1 MEKNQSNIDTLNEKT
16 KATDELSNATK
27 RFKREQQES
36 NKATKKATD
45 LLKDRIAQEDAFK
58 DSLEKTTDGLKK
70 LMKVNI
76 AFSATGVATALIG
89 TATKMLAINSELHRT
104 VINAGKGVES
114 LKAYKNASADLSKS
128 MGATFEEANK
138 VVKKLAELQ
147 YLGTPGEIQ
156 NAAEASYGLAR
167 AFGLDHE
174 AVTANTVELQK
185 WGQVSA
191 KTTTAMYADI
201 MKVAQANGLTKD
213 AVNAITKTTTNWS
226 GMLKAFGKTAPM
238 DVQRYNM
245 SLAKTVSALEKV
257 GVSAQTTTKLLEDL
271 TDPTMIEENIPKYA
285 ALGISITDAI
295 SGNIDPEQMG
305 AGLKEFG
312 EKLKQMGPIAG
323 AQYAK
328 AMGVS
333 YKDAIKAA
341 SADMADASKV
351 DMTPEE
357 KSAEAIKQLTDATK
371 DLPEKLSD
379 GFQKFGGT
387 FRKYG
392 AIAMIVGGNLIG
404 GLSAKMFKML
414 DKTKEKTTKIT
425 EETKLEKLSA
435 IKEEKN
441 AKLASLKEEG
451 KTEEQQ
457 IKELI
462 KQKTDP
468 KTAVEIIKKKQKL
481 ELQENHRTIEQQFIE
496 ARESAK
502 KLNEKQIEL
511 EEKIRKTRDKDIIK
525 LYEEEYRE
533 NQKIIEKKKQDID
546 ELYYKEKNARK
557 KLSKF
562 KDAATEEEIEKMTND
577 YNKLGGRLG
586 KSLTKGAKKVKLQVS
601 ATKAKVTLQSLGKTW
616 GDSLKKVKLKVDSV
630 KNKVKNK
637 VSSGKI
643 GIGAGKVIG
652 ALGSLG
658 KVMGVVAIVA
668 TVLGKI
674 FGKFQEPL
682 ENLLDNVIG
691 ELQPFFDILMRIF
704 TPLINTLVKAI
715 LPPTLKVLAALL
727 KILNVL
733 LWPIRK
739 ILEGLSHIP
748 GLGFLKDVADSIGEV
763 TSSKTT
769 DALMEA
775 ADNIA
780 NSNKD
785 LTKKTEENTEAVSE
799 GNKKEQLTVSGNGQ
813 VVVSKA
819 QTSSDEVSN
828 STSSNASNETVK
840 SSSTTSKE
848 SEELKIIKE
857 EIREVINIFNNYI
870 QGRKENRGAS
880 ESKVAEVAAG
890 IQKALGISSGDNV
903 PITIEAVDPAISF
916 NSLAQIGRDLFNGKT
931 T

>member
-1 MEKNQSNIDTLNEKT
+1 MADEEKNQSNIDTLKEKT
-16 KATDELSNATK
+16 KATEELSNATK
-27 RFKREQQES
+27 RFKKEQQES
-36 NKATKKATD
+36 NKATKKATE
-45 LLKDRIAQEDAFK
+45 LLKDRIAQEDAFT
-58 DSLEKTTDGLKK
+58 DILEKTTDGLKK

-89 TATKMLAINSELHRT
+89 TATKMIAINSELHRT

-114 LKAYKNASADLSKS
+114 LKAYKNASADLSIS

-174 AVTANTVELQK
+174 AITANTVELQK

-245 SLAKTVSALEKV
+245 GLAKTVSALEKV
-257 GVSAQTTTKLLEDL
+257 GVSAQTATKLLEDL

-341 SADMADASKV
+341 SADMAEASQV

-379 GFQKFGGT
+379 GFQQIGGL
-387 FRKYG
+387 FRKLG
-392 AIAMIVGGNLIG
+392 PEAMIVGGLFIG
-404 GLSAKMFKML
+404 ALSTKMFKML
-414 DKTKEKTTKIT
+414 NGVKEKITKTT

-435 IKEEKN
+435 IKEEEN
-441 AKLASLKEEG
+441 TRLASLKKEA

-462 KQKTDP
+462 KQKADP
-468 KTAVEIIKKKQKL
+468 KTAVELIKKKQKL
-481 ELQENHRTIEQQFIE
+481 ELQENHRTVQQQFIE
-496 ARESAK
+496 AKESAK

-511 EEKIRKTRDKDIIK
+511 EDKIRKTRDKSIKK
-525 LYEEEYRE
+525 LYEEEYQN

-546 ELYYKEKNARK
+546 ELFYKEKNARK

-562 KDAATEEEIEKMTND
+562 KEEATEKEIEKMTND
-577 YNKLGGRLG
+577 YQKLGGKLG
-586 KSLTKGAKKVKLQVS
+586 SALAKGVKKVKLQVS
-601 ATKAKVTLQSLGKTW
+601 ATKAKVALQSLGKKW
-616 GDSLKKVKLKVDSV
+616 SSALKKVKLKVGSIPGM
-630 KNKVKNK
+630 KALGGLAK
-637 VSSGKI
+637 SM
-643 GIGAGKVIG
+643 G
-652 ALGSLG
+652 AL
-658 KVMGVVAIVA
+658 AIVG
-668 TVLGKI
+668 TILGKI

-691 ELQPFFDILMRIF
+691 KLQPVFDVLMKVF

-715 LPPTLKVLAALL
+715 LPPVLKVLAALL

-733 LWPIRK
+733 LTPIRK
-739 ILEGLSHIP
+739 ILEGLGHIP

-780 NSNKD
+780 NSNED

-819 QTSSDEVSN
+819 QTSSTESSK
-828 STSSNASNETVK
+828 STSSNTSSETAK
-840 SSSTTSKE
+840 SSTSTTSKE
-848 SEELKIIKE
+848 AEELKTIKE
-857 EIREVINIFNNYI
+857 EIREMKNVINNYI
-870 QGRKENRGAS
+870 QGLKENRGAN

-890 IQKALGISSGDNV
+890 IQKALGMSSGDNV
-903 PITIEAVDPAISF
+903 PITIEAIDPVIGF
-916 NSLAQIGRDLFNGKT
+916 NSLAQIGRNLFNGKT

>member
-1 MEKNQSNIDTLNEKT
+1 MADEEKNQSNIDTLKEKT

-45 LLKDRIAQEDAFK
+45 LLKDSIAQADAFK

-114 LKAYKNASADLSKS
+114 LKAYKNASADLSIS

-257 GVSAQTTTKLLEDL
+257 GVSAQTATKLLEDL

-341 SADMADASKV
+341 SADMAEASQV

-379 GFQKFGGT
+379 GFQKVGGG
-387 FRKYG
+387 FRKLG
-392 AIAMIVGGNLIG
+392 PEIMIIG
-404 GLSAKMFKML
+404 GLAIGALSTKMSKML
-414 DKTKEKTTKIT
+414 NGVKEKITKTT

-441 AKLASLKEEG
+441 AKLASLKEEA

-457 IKELI
+457 IKELLA
-462 KQKTDP
+462 KQADP
-468 KTAVEIIKKKQKL
+468 KTAVELIKKKQKL
-481 ELQENHRTIEQQFIE
+481 YLLEKEKTAQEELKI
-496 ARESAK
+496 
-502 KLNEKQIEL
+502 NEEIY
-511 EEKIRKTRDKDIIK
+511 IK
-525 LYEEEYRE
+525 SL
-533 NQKIIEKKKQDID
+533 KKQKDLEKEIRETKDEAGKKILKKQLENVNTEIKAKREALKTYESNAKAAEERLSNFREEVIEDDI
-546 ELYYKEKNARK
+546 K
-557 KLSKF
+557 KWKTSWDKAQKKFSKG
-562 KDAATEEEIEKMTND
+562 
-577 YNKLGGRLG
+577 KL
-586 KSLTKGAKKVKLQVS
+586 AKVKLEVK
-601 ATKAKVTLQSLGKTW
+601 ATKAKVALQSLGKKW
-616 GDSLKKVKLKVDSV
+616 SSALKKVKLKVGSIPGM
-630 KNKVKNK
+630 KALGGLAK
-637 VSSGKI
+637 
-643 GIGAGKVIG
+643 GIGV
-652 ALGSLG
+652 L
-658 KVMGVVAIVA
+658 AIVG

-691 ELQPFFDILMRIF
+691 KLQPVFDVLMDIL

-715 LPPTLKVLAALL
+715 LPPVLKVLAALL

-748 GLGFLKDVADSIGEV
+748 GLGFLKDVADSLEEV

-769 DALMEA
+769 DALTEA
-775 ADNIA
+775 ANNIA
-780 NSNKD
+780 NSNED

-799 GNKKEQLTVSGNGQ
+799 GNKKEQLTVNGNGQ
-813 VVVSKA
+813 VTVSKA
-819 QTSSDEVSN
+819 QTSSNEVSN
-828 STSSNASNETVK
+828 STSSNTSNETVK

-857 EIREVINIFNNYI
+857 EIREMKNIFNNYI
-870 QGRKENRGAS
+870 QGLKENRGAS

-890 IQKALGISSGDNV
+890 IQKAFGISSGDNV
-903 PITIEAVDPAISF
+903 PITIEAVDPAIGF

>member
-1 MEKNQSNIDTLNEKT
+1 MADEEKNQSNIDTLKEKT

-36 NKATKKATD
+36 NKTTKKATD
-45 LLKDRIAQEDAFK
+45 LLKDSIAQADAFK

-245 SLAKTVSALEKV
+245 GLAKTVSALEKV
-257 GVSAQTTTKLLEDL
+257 GVSAQTATKLLEDL

-333 YKDAIKAA
+333 YKEAIKAA
-341 SADMADASKV
+341 SADMAEASQV

-379 GFQKFGGT
+379 GFQKVGGG
-387 FRKYG
+387 FRKLGPVLMIG
-392 AIAMIVGGNLIG
+392 AGLLISYISTS
-404 GLSAKMFKML
+404 LAKKL
-414 DKTKEKTTKIT
+414 DEIKEKTTKIT

-435 IKEEKN
+435 IKEEEN
-441 AKLASLKEEG
+441 AKLASLKEEA
-451 KTEEQQ
+451 KTEEEK
-457 IKELI
+457 IKELLA
-462 KQKTDP
+462 KQADP
-468 KTAVEIIKKKQKL
+468 KTAVELIKKKQKL
-481 ELQENHRTIEQQFIE
+481 FLLEKEKTAQEELKINEEGYIKSLKKQKDLEKELRETKDEAGKKILKKQLENVNTEIKAKREALKTYESNAKAAEERLSNFREEVIEDDINKWKTSWDKEQ
-496 ARESAK
+496 
-502 KLNEKQIEL
+502 
-511 EEKIRKTRDKDIIK
+511 EKISKGK
-525 LYEEEYRE
+525 L
-533 NQKIIEKKKQDID
+533 
-546 ELYYKEKNARK
+546 
-557 KLSKF
+557 
-562 KDAATEEEIEKMTND
+562 T
-577 YNKLGGRLG
+577 
-586 KSLTKGAKKVKLQVS
+586 KVKLQDS
-601 ATKAKVTLQSLGKTW
+601 ATKAKVALQSLGKKW
-616 GDSLKKVKLKVDSV
+616 SSALKKVKLKVGSIPGM
-630 KNKVKNK
+630 KALGGLAK
-637 VSSGKI
+637 
-643 GIGAGKVIG
+643 GIGA
-652 ALGSLG
+652 L
-658 KVMGVVAIVA
+658 AIVG

-691 ELQPFFDILMRIF
+691 KLQPVFDVLMKIF

-715 LPPTLKVLAALL
+715 LPPVLKVLAALL

-733 LWPIRK
+733 LIPIRK

-769 DALMEA
+769 DALVEA

-780 NSNKD
+780 NSNED

-819 QTSSDEVSN
+819 QTSSNEVSN
-828 STSSNASNETVK
+828 STSSNTSNETVK

-857 EIREVINIFNNYI
+857 EIREMKNIFNNYI
-870 QGRKENRGAS
+870 QGLKENRGAS

-890 IQKALGISSGDNV
+890 IQKAFGISSGDNV
-903 PITIEAVDPAISF
+903 PITIEAVDPTIGF

>member
-379 GFQKFGGT
+379 GFQQFGGL
-387 FRKYG
+387 FREHG

-404 GLSAKMFKML
+404 ALSSKMFKML

-546 ELYYKEKNARK
+546 ELYYKEKDARK

-562 KDAATEEEIEKMTND
+562 KDAATDDEIRKMAND
-577 YNKLGGRLG
+577 YKKLGGRLG
-586 KSLTKGAKKVKLQVS
+586 KSLAKGAKKVKLEVK
-601 ATKAKVTLQSLGKTW
+601 ATKAKVALQSLGKKW
-616 GDSLKKVKLKVDSV
+616 SSALKKVKLKVGSIPGM
-630 KNKVKNK
+630 KALGGLAK
-637 VSSGKI
+637 SM
-643 GIGAGKVIG
+643 G
-652 ALGSLG
+652 AL
-658 KVMGVVAIVA
+658 AIVA

-691 ELQPFFDILMRIF
+691 ELQPVFDVLMKIF

-870 QGRKENRGAS
+870 QGLKENRGAR

-903 PITIEAVDPAISF
+903 PITIEAVDPTIGF